1 MYIIQD
7 LFIPLLPTAFDAI
20 GSFYFFIVIKDFV
33 DITIIVICKLLNIL
47 KTYIMVKYEMI
58 KRKADLFLS

>member
-1 MYIIQD
+1 MSD
-7 LFIPLLPTAFDAI
+7 LFIPLLPTVFDAV
-20 GSFYFFIVIKDFV
+20 GSFCFFIVIKDFV

-58 KRKADLFLS
+58 QRKADLFLS

>member
-1 MYIIQD
+1 MSD
-7 LFIPLLPTAFDAI
+7 LFILLLPTAFAVV